1 MKITERQLRRIISEE
16 MAIVLERLTSKTW
29 SGDSSSGGGSGGS
42 GGRSAVKGALKTVG
56 AKPGEK
62 KQTQEPTDQDN
73 PEGYMS
79 GIVNVGSDGKTISD
93 VRKALR
99 NPAMLDGWMQGKSS
113 TRPTGKFF
121 IVSLQSLGG
130 ADHHHTQKGKDEL
143 KNLADQKGFDKITH
157 LDGVVIDS
165 IPNVVVFEI
174 T

>member
-73 PEGYMS
+73 PEGYM
-79 GIVNVGSDGKTISD
+79 I
-93 VRKALR
+93 A
-99 NPAMLDGWMQGKSS
+99 KSFS
-113 TRPTGKFF
+113 FF
-121 IVSLQSLGG
+121 IGG
-130 ADHHHTQKGKDEL
+130 LNRFFQ
-143 KNLADQKGFDKITH
+143 FS
-157 LDGVVIDS
+157 S
-165 IPNVVVFEI
+165 ISGDYF
-174 T
+174 